1 MSILSKDRIALQQHA
16 AEKKDAIRQAGQLLV
31 DSGCVLPAYV
41 DGMLKREESM
51 STSLGNGVAIPHGMD
66 DNRNHI
72 LKTGISILQLVEP
85 VEWEEDDEPVHI
97 VIGIAASQD
106 EHVGVLANLAD
117 VIEDDDILAELI
129 ETTDPEIFVKYL
141 GAEREAD

>member
-1 MSILSKDRIALQQHA
+1 MSILSNDRIALQQQA
-16 AEKKDAIRQAGQLLV
+16 ADKSDAIRKAGQLLV

-66 DNRNHI
+66 DNRDHI
-72 LKTGISILQLVEP
+72 LKTGISILQLTEG
-85 VEWEEDDEPVHI
+85 VEWEEDDEEVCL

-117 VIEDDDILAELI
+117 VIEDDDILAELFQ
-129 ETTDPEIFVKYL
+129 TTDPEIFVKYL
-141 GAEREAD
+141 GAEREEE